1 MYWGRG
7 TKSECAGLQNFG
19 HAERREEGNIEWH
32 GNIPRERQRCMFKF
46 KNEFNFRLKKKKK
59 LYLRVAAA
67 IKPK

>member
-1 MYWGRG
+1 MCWVIEFWACR
-7 TKSECAGLQNFG
+7 
-19 HAERREEGNIEWH
+19 RREEGNIEWH

-46 KNEFNFRLKKKKK
+46 KNEYNFRFKKKKTK